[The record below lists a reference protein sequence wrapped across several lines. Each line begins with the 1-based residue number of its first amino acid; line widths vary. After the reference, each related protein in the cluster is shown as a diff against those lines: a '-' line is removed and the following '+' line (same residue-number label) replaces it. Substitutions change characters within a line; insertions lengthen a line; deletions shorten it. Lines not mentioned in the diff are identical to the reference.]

1 MTLKRPSAKITHK
14 NAPLITMSDKK
25 KRKTQPIG
33 RYTPLDF
40 SLTLV
45 LFKFPDV
52 ESHGRRITLAL
63 FSHQKKTLVFWP
75 GSEFTGNFTLT

>member
-1 MTLKRPSAKITHK
+1 ML
-14 NAPLITMSDKK
+14 L
-25 KRKTQPIG
+25 PIQ
-33 RYTPLDF
+33 TPLDF

-63 FSHQKKTLVFWP
+63 FSQSYFFHGFHASNTMVPAQKKRFVREI
-75 GSEFTGNFTLT
+75 SIGNSMICSDIWRKYHE